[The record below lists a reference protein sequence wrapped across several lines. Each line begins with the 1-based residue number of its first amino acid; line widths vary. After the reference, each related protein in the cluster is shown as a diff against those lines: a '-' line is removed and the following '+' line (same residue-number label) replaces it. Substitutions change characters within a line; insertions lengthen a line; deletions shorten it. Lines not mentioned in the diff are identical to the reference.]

1 MIVAADEND
10 VIGRDGKLPWHLP
23 EDLKRFRSLTMGHAV
38 VAGRTTHDS
47 IVERLGNPLP
57 GRFTLVASR
66 TITGTRS
73 GVIFLPTI
81 DDAVAAARAV
91 EAFSGGGEMFVIGG
105 AEVFRATL
113 NQVDQIYLTRVHGQV
128 EGDTTM
134 PAGWLDGFTLVA
146 ADERDGFTFQ
156 TLERA

>member
-1 MIVAADEND
+1 MVVAADEND

-38 VAGRTTHDS
+38 VAGRTTHYS
-47 IVERLGNPLP
+47 IVERLGHPLP

-66 TITGTRS
+66 TITGTRD
-73 GVIFLPTI
+73 GAVFLPTI

-91 EAFSGGGEMFVIGG
+91 EAFSGGGEIFVIGG
-105 AEVFRATL
+105 AEVYRATL
-113 NQVDQIYLTRVHGQV
+113 DRVDRIYLTLVHDQV

-134 PAGWLDGFTLVA
+134 PAGWLDGFTLVTTE
-146 ADERDGFTFQ
+146 ERDGFGWMTF
-156 TLERA
+156 ERA